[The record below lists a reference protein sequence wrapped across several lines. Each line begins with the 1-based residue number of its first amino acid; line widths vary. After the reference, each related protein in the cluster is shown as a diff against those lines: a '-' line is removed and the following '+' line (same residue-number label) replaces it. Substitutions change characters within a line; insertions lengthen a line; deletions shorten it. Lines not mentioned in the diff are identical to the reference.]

1 MSKLIYVAGSSI
13 TIPQVVVSFLEAN
26 DFEIQIFE
34 DGNQLYDAFEREH
47 CSLAIIDVAMPHS
60 CGYQIAEKIRTIS
73 KTSVVL
79 TEFDSVEDRLR
90 LHLLA

>member
-47 CSLAIIDVAMPHS
+47 CSLAIIDVVMPHS
-60 CGYQIAEKIRTIS
+60 CGYQIAEKIRAIS
-73 KTSVVL
+73 KVSVVL